1 MTAAR
6 LWYAASDEL
15 YASYPF
21 SAPNQS
27 GAA

>member
-1 MTAAR
+1 MTATP

-15 YASYPF
+15 YAGYPF